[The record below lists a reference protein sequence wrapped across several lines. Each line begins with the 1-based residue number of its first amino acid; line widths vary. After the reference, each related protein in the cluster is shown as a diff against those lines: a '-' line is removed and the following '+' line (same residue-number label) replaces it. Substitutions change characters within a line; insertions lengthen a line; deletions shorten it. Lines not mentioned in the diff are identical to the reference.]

1 MGKSGMIVYQ
11 EDMLS
16 FQLLTMAERGK
27 LITAMIDQHNGIEP
41 QTIDSERLKLVWTQI
56 VTKIE
61 YNKQKYTYICNRN
74 RENRL
79 KGLGLIK
86 EVEGNNQSL
95 TTGDESSTTGNEPLT
110 TRDLTKHNI
119 TKHNI
124 VVVPGTAPRQNKN
137 KSPIRYDPG
146 TGKIDGAGE
155 ELLALWAKTYPGVDV
170 NRQIELAGVW
180 LMENPRRAK
189 KDLRRFLGNWLRT
202 AQRDAD
208 ERDARAGCGR
218 AATTE
223 REAAVCV
230 GGLLL

>member
-86 EVEGNNQSL
+86 EVEGNN
-95 TTGDESSTTGNEPLT
+95 
-110 TRDLTKHNI
+110 
-119 TKHNI
+119 
-124 VVVPGTAPRQNKN
+124 
-137 KSPIRYDPG
+137 
-146 TGKIDGAGE
+146 
-155 ELLALWAKTYPGVDV
+155 
-170 NRQIELAGVW
+170 
-180 LMENPRRAK
+180 
-189 KDLRRFLGNWLRT
+189 
-202 AQRDAD
+202 
-208 ERDARAGCGR
+208 
-218 AATTE
+218 
-223 REAAVCV
+223 
-230 GGLLL
+230 